1 MLYFIVFFLW
11 YLFYDLYLLG
21 MLWYLY
27 FISKIFLF
35 IFIFWYYYERNG
47 NYFGCIMWGKE
58 WNNVKINRKCIIL
71 KCLCKIYNC
80 RILFVILRYYIVYV
94 SIFIFVFVFMW
105 WVFYIDV
112 FINLMVVLMS
122 FFLLIVYFIK
132 NGCYGGVSDW
142 ELSRF
147 RVIFG
152 CLGLW
157 NEMVWVVF
165 NCFFKDIIMGNN
177 YMIKVN
183 L

>member
-58 WNNVKINRKCIIL
+58 WNNVNINRKCIIL
-71 KCLCKIYNC
+71 KCLCNIYNC
-80 RILFVILRYYIVYV
+80 GILFVILRYYIVYV

-112 FINLMVVLMS
+112 FINVMVVLMS

-132 NGCYGGVSDW
+132 MDVMVVLVIESWVGLGWYLVVWGCEMRWFGWCLIVFLKILLW
-142 ELSRF
+142 
-147 RVIFG
+147 VI
-152 CLGLW
+152 
-157 NEMVWVVF
+157 
-165 NCFFKDIIMGNN
+165 IIW
-177 YMIKVN
+177 
-183 L
+183 